1 MTQYKD
7 IFKRFRNPEN
17 EYNCC
22 NFIKKKKKKSFNRWV
37 NFNQS

>member
-1 MTQYKD
+1 MTLYKD

-22 NFIKKKKKKSFNRWV
+22 NFIFKKPQDMGKFS
-37 NFNQS
+37 

>member
-17 EYNCC
+17 ENNCC
-22 NFIKKKKKKSFNRWV
+22 NFIFVGEW
-37 NFNQS
+37 

>member
-22 NFIKKKKKKSFNRWV
+22 NFIFKKNPQHMGKF
-37 NFNQS
+37 